1 MMTSIVK
8 LLYVI
13 IIINDYYYNKNHLS
27 SSYYAADTN
36 PRACLVFLV
45 SFKPLDF
52 KKCVLGTSL
61 VVQGLRLHGPNE
73 GAWVQS
79 LVEKELEMQLKIL
92 HATTKTQSS
101 QINKYYGEKK
111 KRNAFSYVSIP
122 QMERLRF
129 NDVSQGDS
137 G

>member
-1 MMTSIVK
+1 MVPMK
-8 LLYVI
+8 
-13 IIINDYYYNKNHLS
+13 
-27 SSYYAADTN
+27 
-36 PRACLVFLV
+36 
-45 SFKPLDF
+45 
-52 KKCVLGTSL
+52 
-61 VVQGLRLHGPNE
+61 GP
-73 GAWVQS
+73 WVQS

-101 QINKYYGEKK
+101 QINKYYGGKKK
-111 KRNAFSYVSIP
+111 KRTAFSYVSIP

>member
-1 MMTSIVK
+1 MVPMK
-8 LLYVI
+8 
-13 IIINDYYYNKNHLS
+13 
-27 SSYYAADTN
+27 
-36 PRACLVFLV
+36 
-45 SFKPLDF
+45 
-52 KKCVLGTSL
+52 
-61 VVQGLRLHGPNE
+61 GP
-73 GAWVQS
+73 WVQS

-101 QINKYYGEKK
+101 QINKYYGGKKK